1 MILTNQWT
9 EYSHGHARTE
19 LRLLKNLLA
28 EKGITSQILSADP
41 HFGDIQS
48 TISNFNKFIP
58 SQIDRGP
65 LHRKILRYKDYQLT
79 KMWEAVMASNG
90 NHSTLV
96 LSSGFWPLLL
106 LTLKKPLV
114 SKLIFRLISPPD
126 LYSVSDSDL
135 SLIFKALN
143 SERLLLGIETLD
155 GQKFLQ
161 TNLGIEATFVPP
173 LSTTTA
179 VLNPSKIGIIWSVTD
194 SATALDITSVI
205 EKFEEKEIL
214 VKLPVGIDLNQLKCD
229 TTNVEVIPNGITDEL
244 FATQIGRLKSAYLPH
259 RHYRLRGSG
268 LVTSMLGS
276 GISVLVHEENS
287 FVEDF
292 NFSKLLNVT
301 NERNLETDL
310 GIMENLESDR
320 NLEAKKIR
328 TFINTKWEEFL
339 VPKND

>member
-1 MILTNQWT
+1 
-9 EYSHGHARTE
+9 
-19 LRLLKNLLA
+19 
-28 EKGITSQILSADP
+28 
-41 HFGDIQS
+41 
-48 TISNFNKFIP
+48 
-58 SQIDRGP
+58 
-65 LHRKILRYKDYQLT
+65 
-79 KMWEAVMASNG
+79 MASNG

-179 VLNPSKIGIIWSVTD
+179 VFNPSKIGIIWSVTD